1 MYSSGC
7 IIDGFSPEKN
17 IDALITTIK
26 AFDCTA
32 IVVIDSEK
40 TYRELEKK
48 IKGRPILK
56 IPKLFGADSAIITS
70 AEQMQLFLKDRLLSY
85 FKGSHYRYKLHQ
97 KSLNIEKYKLLKIS
111 SKMA

>member
-7 IIDGFSPEKN
+7 IIDGFTPEKN

-26 AFDCTA
+26 SFDCTA
-32 IVVIDSEK
+32 IIVIDSEK

-48 IKGRPILK
+48 VKGKPILK
-56 IPKLFGADSAIITS
+56 IPKIFGADSAIITS
-70 AEQMQLFLKDRLLSY
+70 AEQMQLFLKDKLLSY

-97 KSLNIEKYKLLKIS
+97 KSLSIEKYKILKIS
-111 SKMA
+111 SKFA